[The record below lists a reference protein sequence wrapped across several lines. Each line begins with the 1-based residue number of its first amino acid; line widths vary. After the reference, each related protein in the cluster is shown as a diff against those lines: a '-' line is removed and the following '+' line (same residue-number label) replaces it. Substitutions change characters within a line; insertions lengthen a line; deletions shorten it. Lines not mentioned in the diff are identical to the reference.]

1 MKTEKSREIYHR
13 SQAVIAHGA
22 LTNSKR
28 PECFV
33 RGVYPTHIKRGF
45 GCELWDIDDKRYID
59 YICALGTNLVG
70 YANHEIHQA
79 VVDQLKFGT
88 TFSLGTELEVQ
99 YAERLKGLLPF
110 LEQFR
115 FLKTGT
121 EACAAAVRIAR
132 AYTKRSIVVSE
143 GYHGWSDDFVSLTA
157 PANGVPQRGW
167 MLSTATDN
175 QAHENHIAA
184 YIVEPVITDWSEDRV
199 KQLRELRSL
208 CDKIGAL
215 LIFDE
220 TITGFRVPGL
230 CVASHFGVEP
240 DLIIFGKACGGGFPL
255 SVLAGKTR
263 IMSEDYFVSS
273 TFAGD
278 TVALRAGMKL
288 LDMLAGEYRLDRL
301 WDEGK
306 VFMSEFNAI
315 NPKVAKIEGYPTRG
329 VFKFRDETTK
339 ALFFQ
344 ESCKAGYLV
353 GPSFFFNFHHAK
365 YTHQAI
371 AMFQTIIGRIAN
383 GEVSLEGEMP
393 VLPFAERVRQ
403 Q

>member
-1 MKTEKSREIYHR
+1 MKTEKARDIYHR
-13 SQAVIAHGA
+13 SQAIIAHGA

-33 RGVYPTHIKRGF
+33 KGVYPTHFKRGF

-70 YANHEIHQA
+70 YANHEIQEA
-79 VVDQLKFGT
+79 VIDQLKYGT
-88 TFSLGTELEVQ
+88 VYSLGSELEVQ
-99 YAERLKGLLPF
+99 YAERLKGLFPF

-115 FLKTGT
+115 YLKTGT

-132 AYTKRSIVVSE
+132 AHTRKNLVVSE

-157 PANGVPQRGW
+157 PAYGVPCRDW
-167 MLSTATDN
+167 MATYGGNNFDV
-175 QAHENHIAA
+175 AA
-184 YIVEPVITDWSEDRV
+184 YIVEPVITDFSDARAN
-199 KQLRELRSL
+199 QLRDLRKL
-208 CDKIGAL
+208 CNETGAL

-230 CVASHFGVEP
+230 SVASHFGIEP

-255 SVLAGKTR
+255 SIVAGKSKF
-263 IMSEDYFVSS
+263 MSEDYFVSS

-278 TVALRAGMKL
+278 TIALRAGIKL
-288 LDMLAGEYRLDRL
+288 LDLLAGDFRVERL

-306 VFMSEFNAI
+306 VFQGEFNAI
-315 NPKVAKIEGYPTRG
+315 APSIVTIHGYPTRG
-329 VFKFRDETTK
+329 VFEFGDSGAVNK

-344 ESCKAGYLV
+344 ECCKAGYLV

-371 AMFQTIIGRIAN
+371 AMFQTIIGRIAK
-383 GEVSLEGEMP
+383 GEVTLEGDMP
-393 VLPFAERVRQ
+393 VTPFAERVRRNG
-403 Q
+403 